1 MFLGLTLPI
10 RRYTVTFLSLIL
22 DIYSYAEV
30 QSASFCFSIRVRL
43 KPTSFCFVSNILA
56 ASLLP
61 RKGRDKPGSEGDD
74 LLRGVAGEAGQYG
87 CLAVD
92 NLYNIMHT
100 TDRKWIT

>member
-1 MFLGLTLPI
+1 MKPI
-10 RRYTVTFLSLIL
+10 SFYLI
-22 DIYSYAEV
+22 
-30 QSASFCFSIRVRL
+30 
-43 KPTSFCFVSNILA
+43 SNILA

-74 LLRGVAGEAGQYG
+74 LLRGVSGEAGQYG

-100 TDRKWIT
+100 TDRKWIA

>member
-1 MFLGLTLPI
+1 MNPI
-10 RRYTVTFLSLIL
+10 
-22 DIYSYAEV
+22 
-30 QSASFCFSIRVRL
+30 SFCL
-43 KPTSFCFVSNILA
+43 VSNILA

-100 TDRKWIT
+100 TDRKWIA